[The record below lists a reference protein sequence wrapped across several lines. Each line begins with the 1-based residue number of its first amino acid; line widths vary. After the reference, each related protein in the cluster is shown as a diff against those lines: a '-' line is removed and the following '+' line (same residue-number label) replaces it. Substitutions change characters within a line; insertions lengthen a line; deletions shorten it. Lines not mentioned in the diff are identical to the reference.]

1 MFRFA
6 EPQYFYLLLLI
17 PLLVVGYVYYRRDQ
31 KRREALFAQ
40 AALFAELAREASPK
54 RVRTKFILLLV
65 AISLI
70 VTALAQPQLGAKLG
84 KAKGNGSEIM
94 LTVDVS
100 RSMLAEDFAPSRLER
115 TKNAIRRLI
124 EKLDKDRVGMVI
136 FAGAPYIQLPITSDY
151 VSAGAFVSN
160 LSPNLVPE
168 QGTSVASAIELASRS
183 FSEGSERS
191 RTIILITDGE
201 SHDDD
206 PLAAALAAKEK
217 GIVIHTVGIG
227 TPQGAPISIDGQMV
241 KDSLG
246 EIVVSKLDEATLQ
259 KIAVETGGVYVR
271 ATEQSVGLDEILK
284 RIDQMQKQEYETLVF
299 QEYDDQ
305 FYYLAILALVALL
318 IESLMISR
326 KNRILS
332 RISIFSKKEE

>member
-6 EPQYFYLLLLI
+6 EPQYFYLLCLI
-17 PLLVVGYVYYRRDQ
+17 PLLVVGFWLYRRDQ
-31 KRREALFAQ
+31 KRREALFAD
-40 AALFAELAREASPK
+40 LELLKPLIREASPR

-65 AISLI
+65 AIALI

-84 KAKGNGSEIM
+84 KSKGRGSEIM

-100 RSMLAEDFAPSRLER
+100 RSMLAEDFKPSRLER
-115 TKNAIRRLI
+115 TKNAIGRLL
-124 EKLDKDRVGMVI
+124 ERLDNDRVGMVI

-151 VSAGAFVSN
+151 VSAGAFVRN

-206 PLAAALAAKEK
+206 PLAAAAAAKEK
-217 GIVIHTVGIG
+217 GIVIHTLGIG
-227 TPQGAPISIDGQMV
+227 TPQGVAISIDGEMV
-241 KDSLG
+241 KDSADQ
-246 EIVVSKLDEATLQ
+246 IVVSKLDEEMLQ
-259 KIAVETGGVYVR
+259 AIAVETGGVYVR
-271 ATEQSVGLDEILK
+271 ATEQSVGLEEIFK
-284 RIDQMQKQEYETLVF
+284 RIEQMQKQEYETLIF

-305 FYYLAILALVALL
+305 FYYLAILALVVLL
-318 IESLMISR
+318 GEFLMISR
-326 KNRILS
+326 RNRILS
-332 RISIFSKKEE
+332 KISIFKKNEE

>member
-1 MFRFA
+1 
-6 EPQYFYLLLLI
+6 
-17 PLLVVGYVYYRRDQ
+17 
-31 KRREALFAQ
+31 
-40 AALFAELAREASPK
+40 
-54 RVRTKFILLLV
+54 
-65 AISLI
+65 
-70 VTALAQPQLGAKLG
+70 
-84 KAKGNGSEIM
+84 
-94 LTVDVS
+94 
-100 RSMLAEDFAPSRLER
+100 
-115 TKNAIRRLI
+115 
-124 EKLDKDRVGMVI
+124 
-136 FAGAPYIQLPITSDY
+136 
-151 VSAGAFVSN
+151 
-160 LSPNLVPE
+160 
-168 QGTSVASAIELASRS
+168 
-183 FSEGSERS
+183 
-191 RTIILITDGE
+191 
-201 SHDDD
+201 
-206 PLAAALAAKEK
+206 
-217 GIVIHTVGIG
+217 IHTVGIG